1 MPRGKGWQIRMKRV
15 EEGGR
20 LSCWLSLRKRI
31 CPAAGAAGSCGG
43 KFHPQGCLYKYLRL
57 KGGNKMK
64 HRLKRSLSLLC
75 ALAMLVGMMPM
86 SALAVDDGVEPYAA
100 GDTTP
105 VADDA
110 TLTSWAEPEGD
121 SLADSSRDTGRIW
134 TDKSVSKENVTL
146 TVTLVG

>member
-31 CPAAGAAGSCGG
+31 CPAAGAAGSYGG

-64 HRLKRSLSLLC
+64 HRFEKLIEPAVCISR
-75 ALAMLVGMMPM
+75 VGWND
-86 SALAVDDGVEPYAA
+86 ADVRA
-100 GDTTP
+100 G
-105 VADDA
+105 
-110 TLTSWAEPEGD
+110 G
-121 SLADSSRDTGRIW
+121 
-134 TDKSVSKENVTL
+134 
-146 TVTLVG
+146 